1 MMPGGHLVHSG
12 VRRIEYL
19 ENPDHDGWEIDRENN
34 CLTYSGTTCFS
45 TEFGVI
51 IIRERL
57 ENFLP
62 LDRLRL
68 TLLVDN
74 NNAPPVQVGVNPIVN
89 VNVPQ
94 EPLIP
99 QNELHGPNV
108 GQLTAAEIIC
118 IVQPILENDPVVAS
132 FLEIARWRI
141 DLQSG
146 QQMVAYYHN

>member
-19 ENPDHDGWEIDRENN
+19 ENPNHDGWKIGRENN
-34 CLTYSGTTCFS
+34 CLTYFGTTCFS

-68 TLLVDN
+68 TLLADN
-74 NNAPPVQVGVNPIVN
+74 KNVPLVQV
-89 VNVPQ
+89 
-94 EPLIP
+94 
-99 QNELHGPNV
+99 
-108 GQLTAAEIIC
+108 
-118 IVQPILENDPVVAS
+118 
-132 FLEIARWRI
+132 
-141 DLQSG
+141 
-146 QQMVAYYHN
+146 

>member
-68 TLLVDN
+68 TLLADN

-99 QNELHGPNV
+99 QNEVQVNHV
-108 GQLTAAEIIC
+108 EVAAENEAEMTFSFEED
-118 IVQPILENDPVVAS
+118 LEEDPEEDPNS
-132 FLEIARWRI
+132 YWEEGEFRPN
-141 DLQSG
+141 G
-146 QQMVAYYHN
+146 HK